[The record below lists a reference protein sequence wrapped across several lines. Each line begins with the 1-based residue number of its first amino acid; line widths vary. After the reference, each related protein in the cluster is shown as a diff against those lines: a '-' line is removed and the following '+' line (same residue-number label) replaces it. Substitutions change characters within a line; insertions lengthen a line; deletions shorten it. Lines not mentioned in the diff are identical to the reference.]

1 MHAAGG
7 LVSFLLE
14 FITAAVVVPLV
25 VAVIA
30 ALLELLISVL
40 PVVLIV
46 ATVVVA
52 RIGDIA
58 VGFPGF
64 VGPETLDVRG
74 IGEFQ
79 LTVGDLGELALD
91 GIVMHGLFVPVV
103 ISQLHVISDGVGESV
118 AFVGILFREGFVD
131 DDLEIFAQMG

>member
-14 FITAAVVVPLV
+14 FIAAAVVIPLV
-25 VAVIA
+25 VAAIA

-40 PVVLIV
+40 PVVLV
-46 ATVVVA
+46 VTAVVVA

-64 VGPETLDVRG
+64 VGPETLDVRS
-74 IGEFQ
+74 IGKFQ
-79 LTVGDLGELALD
+79 LTARDLGKLALN
-91 GIVMHGLFVPVV
+91 GIVVHGLLVPVV
-103 ISQLHVISDGVGESV
+103 ISQLHVIGDGIGESV

-131 DDLEIFAQMG
+131 NDLEVFAQMR